1 MDEGTL
7 RPWLDA
13 IFPVRPAA
21 WDEMAISSIL
31 LPEAT
36 GKTFTYLSDS
46 VLTELR
52 HNIAHALFEGGEL
65 AISIDDQL
73 KMEAIHRWLPIAKCM
88 TRRML
93 KNEFRNLVLAGLP
106 DPQ

>member
-1 MDEGTL
+1 MIIE
-7 RPWLDA
+7 
-13 IFPVRPAA
+13 
-21 WDEMAISSIL
+21 SIL

-36 GKTFTYLSDS
+36 GKAFTYVSDS
-46 VLTELR
+46 VLVGLR
-52 HNIAHALFEGGEL
+52 NNIAHALFEGTEL
-65 AISIDDQL
+65 AISIDDQV